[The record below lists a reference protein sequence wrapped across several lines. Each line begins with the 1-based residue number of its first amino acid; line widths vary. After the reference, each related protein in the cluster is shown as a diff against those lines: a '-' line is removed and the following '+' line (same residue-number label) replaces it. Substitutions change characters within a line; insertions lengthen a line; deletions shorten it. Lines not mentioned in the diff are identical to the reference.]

1 MCALT
6 CVCSTRAIEFV
17 NKNRVFFFQSRDGA
31 RVKLVC
37 DCAILKGRRE
47 NFLRTKRRKK
57 KDLTSK
63 AAKSRQRTKKLLKR
77 KNEKEDVFH
86 VLFLALVHFHR
97 HKKELYC
104 DERGKKDAINVLFRS
119 RRRKRSKRRRISELD
134 CIKDGRVH
142 GHLGCFDERVRV
154 RVVRLGRRI
163 SRAETFEEDD
173 DDDD

>member
-1 MCALT
+1 MPGYLNDKNL
-6 CVCSTRAIEFV
+6 SNLSFIDIK
-17 NKNRVFFFQSRDGA
+17 NKKFY
-31 RVKLVC
+31 
-37 DCAILKGRRE
+37 
-47 NFLRTKRRKK
+47 RTGDIFEKK

-142 GHLGCFDERVRV
+142 GHL
-154 RVVRLGRRI
+154 
-163 SRAETFEEDD
+163 
-173 DDDD
+173 